1 MKRRCRVDPDSAF
14 LRRSVAAL
22 TRLRSGWRPNK
33 SMLADARHAEHWLV
47 IRRDD
52 TTGYQ
57 FIGFPPRAPE
67 QSSMF
72 IATVLAID
80 PAAGWALLAGGDLIK
95 IGEQLPT
102 QSPLE
107 PADLV
112 RCAAAWLRDQAP
124 TAHSRSCRVADVAPR
139 RHAMRPNRRS
149 KKMPPQ
155 K

>member
-33 SMLADARHAEHWLV
+33 SMLADARHAECWLV

-57 FIGFPPRAPE
+57 FIGFPPRSPE
-67 QSSMF
+67 RSSMF

-80 PAAGWALLAGGDLIK
+80 PAAGWALLAGGEWIK
-95 IGEQLPT
+95 IERQLPT

-112 RCAAAWLRDQAP
+112 RCAEAWLLDQA
-124 TAHSRSCRVADVAPR
+124 AHPRSCTVVDAAPR
-139 RHAMRPNRRS
+139 RHALRPNRRS
-149 KKMPPQ
+149 KKMPSQ